1 MRTQRSGATMVS
13 GRPATGRRA
22 VRWTLAVA
30 TCVVIA
36 APARA
41 QDSTGAAPGAA
52 RPAPRAVRL
61 VLSGGMTVPI
71 GGFATY
77 HDLGVQASGS
87 LLLRLFGQRL
97 RLRPEVVYNR
107 FDVVEAKVRSIVA
120 QVDRVES
127 RQPARL
133 AAGRLASASGRPA
146 SSAMAGDPKLPD
158 LTKLRDGAISSLLG
172 TFANIELPLGP
183 QGFQPYLIGGVGAVA
198 FRTDVTTVNEALD
211 GVQWALNAGAG
222 IRFRLGP
229 IGGGLEARFR
239 QIPVDG
245 ARTFF
250 DNVTA
255 IPVAFSLIF

>member
-1 MRTQRSGATMVS
+1 MMHGN
-13 GRPATGRRA
+13 PAMGWRR
-22 VRWTLAVA
+22 VRWLAAVA
-30 TCVVIA
+30 TCAIIA
-36 APARA
+36 EPARA
-41 QDSTGAAPGAA
+41 QDSTTAAPGAA

-61 VLSGGMTVPI
+61 VLAGGLTVPT

-97 RLRPEVVYNR
+97 RLRPEVVYDR
-107 FDVVEAKVRSIVA
+107 FDAVEAKVRSLVA
-120 QVDRVES
+120 RIDRAEA
-127 RQPARL
+127 RAPARAL
-133 AAGRLASASGRPA
+133 AGAGVAVRAGAGASSLAS
-146 SSAMAGDPKLPD
+146 DPKLPD
-158 LTKLRDGAISSLLG
+158 LTRLRDGAISSLLG
-172 TFANIELPLGP
+172 TFANIEIPLGP
-183 QGFQPYLIGGVGAVA
+183 QGFQPYLVGGVGVVA

-239 QIPVDG
+239 EIPVDG

-250 DNVTA
+250 DHVTA
-255 IPVAFSLIF
+255 IPVSFSLIF